1 MHTFLC
7 RLLLKGKEV
16 LKGMGRNKVSVCGK
30 GKSWSVLWRSS
41 R

>member
-16 LKGMGRNKVSVCGK
+16 LKGMERNNVSVCEGE
-30 GKSWSVLWRSS
+30 SWPVLWRSS